1 MTGDASGALL
11 GGVRVIESSLLGPDA
26 VGMHLADLGAEV
38 VKVEPPGGDYVRK
51 MAFPIVDGISLL
63 HWHLNRGKKSIVLDL
78 KTAEGVATYLDL
90 VRGAAAVI
98 EGMRPGAL
106 ARRGLGWE
114 RLREANPRIVL
125 CTLSGYGM
133 TGPYRDMPSHGIAYD
148 AWAGVA
154 RPTFDADGVPSIP
167 SYTAIGINA
176 GPLYAAL
183 GLCAA
188 VIRARATGRGA

>member
-1 MTGDASGALL
+1 MTMTDSTAGLLAGVRIIESALL
-11 GGVRVIESSLLGPDA
+11 GPGG

-38 VKVEPPGGDYVRK
+38 VKVENPGGDYVRK

-63 HWHLNRGKKSIVLDL
+63 HWHLNRGKQSIVLDL
-78 KTAEGVATYLDL
+78 RTPEGVATYLDL
-90 VRGAAAVI
+90 VRGADAVI

-106 ARRGLGWE
+106 ARRGLGYD
-114 RLREANPRIVL
+114 RLREVNPKIVF
-125 CTLSGYGM
+125 CTHSGYGM
-133 TGPYRDMPSHGIAYD
+133 TGPYKVMPSHGIAFD

-154 RPTFDADGVPSIP
+154 RPTFNDDDLPTLP

-183 GLCAA
+183 GICAA
-188 VIRARATGRGA
+188 I

>member
-1 MTGDASGALL
+1 MDGFLA
-11 GGVRVIESSLLGPDA
+11 GVRIVESSLLGPGG
-26 VGMHLADLGAEV
+26 VGMQLVDLGAEV
-38 VKVEPPGGDYVRK
+38 IKVENPGGDYVRK

-78 KTAEGVATYLDL
+78 RKPDGVATYLDL
-90 VRGAAAVI
+90 VRGADAVI

-106 ARRGLGWE
+106 ARRGLGFDT
-114 RLREANPRIVL
+114 LRAANPRIVL

-133 TGPYRDMPSHGIAYD
+133 TGPYKDMPSHGIAYD

-154 RPTFDADGVPSIP
+154 RPVRDADGEPTIP
-167 SYTAIGINA
+167 SYTTIGINA

-183 GLCAA
+183 GICAA
-188 VIRARATGRGA
+188 IVRARATGRG